1 MKPGDLVV
9 GRRRE
14 LEMMTIIP
22 LDGAVGM
29 VLSVDDSLPLPHA
42 AVLYKDCVYNYFLS
56 ELRLLDETD
65 GEDQDRLLQG
75 GQAGVAPP
83 LRPLVDPEPVQPR

>member
-9 GRRRE
+9 GVRRE
-14 LEMMTIIP
+14 WAGLTVTPLE
-22 LDGAVGM
+22 GAVGV
-29 VLSVDDSLPLPHA
+29 VLSVDSSCPIPRA
-42 AVLYKDCVYNYFLS
+42 EVLYKDYVYNYFLS
-56 ELRLLDETD
+56 EIRVLDETD

-83 LRPLVDPEPVQPR
+83 LHPLVDEEPVLPR